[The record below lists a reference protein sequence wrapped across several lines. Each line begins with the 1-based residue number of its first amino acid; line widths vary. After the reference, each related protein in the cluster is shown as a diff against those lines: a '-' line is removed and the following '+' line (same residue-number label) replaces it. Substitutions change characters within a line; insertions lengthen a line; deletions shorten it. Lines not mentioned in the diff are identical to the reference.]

1 MQRKKK
7 GGSFHLFILQISIF
21 PLFVQAQDWL
31 FSACF
36 GKPIFGLV
44 QLPSHVKERPM
55 KTITLSVSD
64 DAADKLLWMLRHF
77 KDEVSI
83 LEEEAEESEED
94 RLAFVQ
100 AKREQQANDTVSFDQ
115 IAAQRTKAV

>member
-1 MQRKKK
+1 
-7 GGSFHLFILQISIF
+7 
-21 PLFVQAQDWL
+21 
-31 FSACF
+31 
-36 GKPIFGLV
+36 
-44 QLPSHVKERPM
+44 M